1 MWVVWWFWLV
11 ILRVMV
17 TDKYSK
23 RFSGKDIVRGCYF
36 TFEVIFKVEAD
47 LY

>member
-1 MWVVWWFWLV
+1 MLGYVGSLGFWLV

-23 RFSGKDIVRGCYF
+23 RFSYKDIVRGVYF
-36 TFEVIFKVEAD
+36 TFDRVI
-47 LY
+47 L